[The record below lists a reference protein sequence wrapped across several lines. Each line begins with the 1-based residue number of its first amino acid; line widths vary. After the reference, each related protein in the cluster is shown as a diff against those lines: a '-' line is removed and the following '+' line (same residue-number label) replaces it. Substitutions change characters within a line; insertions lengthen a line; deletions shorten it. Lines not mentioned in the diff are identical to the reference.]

1 MRAGCPAAGIY
12 GSEMKLFYRVQ
23 KLERLDA
30 MTHPAAPLERLHCAL
45 NSSAVDSFIHSLS
58 DADLAGLTI
67 ELERIAF
74 GGETGAGDTTKQD
87 WLAAMEAVD
96 DENDDP
102 AAPET

>member
-12 GSEMKLFYRVQ
+12 GSEMKLIYRV
-23 KLERLDA
+23 LDA

-87 WLAAMEAVD
+87 VVSGD
-96 DENDDP
+96 GGGRR
-102 AAPET
+102 